1 LKEFIQEN
9 EKMSKEFG
17 FTGESIDANDLV
29 YLRNRYYNPEL
40 GTFLSMDPYEG
51 DFNDPMSLNRYAY
64 VRGNPVNL
72 TDPSGLCAVDDADC
86 LTYVRGTEAAFGVQV
101 LSNQQSS
108 LSQPEY
114 QNYCL
119 EFAEELGLPQLA
131 NKLDWAADEVL
142 DIYRAFAI
150 FDRAYRQPGLTNYS
164 QWTAHNNPIRVV
176 KLPEIP
182 NYPTFDA
189 RTYYGVRT
197 IAVGSNNWSGRDR
210 QERTWLI
217 LHEFGHILSEDQVG
231 LNRLAT
237 LYQASWSAQPTRYA
251 GASGQEF
258 LIEAITGAIWNAGYS
273 AIRDFDSTAGGRYLA
288 NVRDIYARTITY
300 ATPTPPPQTTPV
312 PGTPPQQYTTG
323 LIQDIVLE
331 EWVKDCVLN
340 PNDECRTDWITPY
353 PG

>member
-1 LKEFIQEN
+1 
-9 EKMSKEFG
+9 MSKEFG

-86 LTYVRGTEAAFGVQV
+86 QTYVRGTEAAFGVQV

-142 DIYRAFAI
+142 DIYRAFSI
-150 FDRAYRQPGLTNYS
+150 FDRAYRQPGFTNYS
-164 QWTAHNNPIRVV
+164 QWTSHNNPIRVI
-176 KLPEIP
+176 KLESIP
-182 NYPTFDA
+182 DYESFDA
-189 RTYYGVRT
+189 RHYYGLRT
-197 IAVGSNNWSGRDR
+197 IAVGSNRWSTRDS
-210 QERTWLI
+210 QARTWLI
-217 LHEFGHILSEDQVG
+217 LHEFSHILAQDQ
-231 LNRLAT
+231 LSQMELDT
-237 LYQASWSAQPTRYA
+237 LYQATWTSYPTEYSRT
-251 GASGQEF
+251 SRLGQEYF
-258 LIEAITGAIWNAGYS
+258 IEALTGTIWNAGFT
-273 AIRDFDSTAGGRYLA
+273 AARDFDATAGNWYPV
-288 NVRDIYARTITY
+288 NVGSIQAQRINY
-300 ATPTPPPQTTPV
+300 ATPTPPPGATPV
-312 PGTPPQQYTTG
+312 PGAPPIGYG
-323 LIQDIVLE
+323 AGVIADIILE